1 MNRTGQRQETE
12 RTRHVDAAVSRR
24 FRELREA
31 LGLTRTQVAADMGAS
46 IGRWQAYESG
56 QRIPASRIWQ
66 FCRRYGLDVSEIY
79 AGLPF
84 TIGPVGDGGG
94 DIGGGAAGTDGAPRA
109 HPAIKAPAAFVP
121 GMAEDGTAFQ
131 RVSGNP
137 HDGAADDA
145 SLRAIAEAAAALNPL
160 ERSLALAALRGM
172 HTHKAKRL

>member
-66 FCRRYGLDVSEIY
+66 FCRRYGLDVSEVY

-94 DIGGGAAGTDGAPRA
+94 DIGGGAAGTGGAPKVS
-109 HPAIKAPAAFVP
+109 PIKAPVAFVP
-121 GMAEDGTAFQ
+121 GMAEEGIAFEH
-131 RVSGNP
+131 VSGNP
-137 HDGAADDA
+137 HDAAAEDA
-145 SLRAIAEAAAALNPL
+145 SLRAIAEAASALNPL

-172 HTHKAKRL
+172 HTHKAKRP

>member
-66 FCRRYGLDVSEIY
+66 FCRRYGLDVSEVY

-84 TIGPVGDGGG
+84 TIGPVDDG
-94 DIGGGAAGTDGAPRA
+94 DIGGGAAGTGGAPQV
-109 HPAIKAPAAFVP
+109 HPESKATAVFVR
-121 GMAEDGTAFQ
+121 GMLEEGTAFE
-131 RVSGNP
+131 RMSGNP
-137 HDGAADDA
+137 HNAAADDA

-172 HTHKAKRL
+172 HTHKAKHL